1 MYILIKEVKG
11 KKKQKIE
18 WNFKKAT
25 QALYPEKII
34 FQFWHID
41 FVILMHVC
49 TIFIVIVFIILHK
62 HFTVLL

>member
-11 KKKQKIE
+11 KKKNRKIE

-41 FVILMHVC
+41 FVILVC
-49 TIFIVIVFIILHK
+49 MFAQF
-62 HFTVLL
+62 LLS